1 MEFWSR
7 ERILRGALSPLR
19 AAALWVCA
27 AILLGAARSFAAS
40 PHADASLSPGFAA
53 AELTWGAAA
62 AGFLAVAAY
71 VDAVLQ
77 ILPDPLVASAAAA
90 ASLSAAS
97 RGIDD
102 LLAAA
107 VTGAFS
113 FLAAFAL
120 ASATSLGRGDA
131 KLAGALGLWTGQ
143 PQPLILGL
151 TVGVACAG
159 IVACALLVIG
169 KIDRRTTVA
178 LGPWLVAGASVAW
191 AGSG

>member
-19 AAALWVCA
+19 AAALWACA

-40 PHADASLSPGFAA
+40 PHAGASLSPGFAA

-90 ASLSAAS
+90 SLSAAS

-131 KLAGALGLWTGQ
+131 KLTGALGLWTGQ

-151 TVGVACAG
+151 TVGVVCAG